1 MARITP
7 KRKTKRQSPPPGERA
22 SVNPLLVA
30 LGVGAGAAG
39 GAGMGMRKANKTKSR
54 IPVVASRISQ
64 NSIDAFNTANN
75 RGANY
80 ARYERAADDK
90 AYAGTTNSKDAA
102 FYRQEARENRILKE
116 KNKAIA
122 QDIDVSGRMVPSN
135 NKKTISRKL
144 GRTPEVALTRTKKY
158 AKRGGAA
165 GGALAVLAQLVAAE
179 MSKKK

>member
-1 MARITP
+1 MAP
-7 KRKTKRQSPPPGERA
+7 RKTTVRKKKTVSQQGGG
-22 SVNPLLVA
+22 VNPLLVA
-30 LGVGAGAAG
+30 LGAGAGAAG
-39 GAGMGMRKANKTKSR
+39 GAGMGMRKANKTKAR
-54 IPVVASRISQ
+54 IPVAASKIAQ

-80 ARYERAADDK
+80 GRYEAAADDK
-90 AYAGTTNSKDAA
+90 AYAGTTNAKDSA

-116 KNKAIA
+116 KNKQLAAEISA
-122 QDIDVSGRMVPSN
+122 SGRMVPST
-135 NKKTISRKL
+135 NKKIINRKL
-144 GRTPEVALTRTKKY
+144 NRAPEVALSRTKKY